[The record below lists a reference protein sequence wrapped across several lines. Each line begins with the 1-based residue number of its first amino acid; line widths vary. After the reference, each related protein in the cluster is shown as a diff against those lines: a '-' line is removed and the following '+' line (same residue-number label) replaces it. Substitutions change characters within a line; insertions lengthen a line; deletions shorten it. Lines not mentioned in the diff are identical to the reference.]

1 MFIVHEALTRARMRR
16 VPEVRYRATRPARA
30 VAAEAAARRARQFR
44 G

>member
-1 MFIVHEALTRARMRR
+1 MYVLDEALTRARMRR
-16 VPEVRYRATRPARA
+16 TPEVRYRASRPARV